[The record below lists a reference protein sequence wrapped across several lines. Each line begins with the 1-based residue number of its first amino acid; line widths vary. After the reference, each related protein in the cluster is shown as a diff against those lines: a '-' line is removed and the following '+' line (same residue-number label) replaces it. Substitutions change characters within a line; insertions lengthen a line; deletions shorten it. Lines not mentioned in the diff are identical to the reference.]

1 MIGGLYGNDAI
12 ADFRGLFAQIFGEF
26 RLGVFD
32 EMCTHQS
39 FQLRGATYG
48 RLLHWRIGRLIHVKR
63 AAARLGFIAGKPAP
77 ADLGWLLSLNN
88 KNRRAGLNR
97 RT

>member
-39 FQLRGATYG
+39 FQRRAATYG
-48 RLLHWRIGRLIHVKR
+48 RLLHWRIGRLIHAKR
-63 AAARLGFIAGKPAP
+63 AAARSGFIAGKPAP
-77 ADLGWLLSLNN
+77 ADLGWLLAWTT
-88 KNRRAGLNR
+88 KTGAPG
-97 RT
+97 